1 MWRNFKY
8 TSMNKEDLRETV
20 EIFHKE
26 TGYLLEVRDNGL
38 FFDGNIFLRDVE
50 FTEIPDNLTVNG
62 NLVIYFGNIKK
73 THNSLIVYGHFS
85 LIDTQIESLPDN
97 LIIGGSFTLNG
108 TLIKHLSNNLVVGNN
123 LEIRH
128 VNITSLPDKLIVGGN
143 IDIFYTNITKLPNNF
158 IIGGRLKVNDS
169 GIINLPENLTIGGDM
184 DLSYGKMTELP
195 NNLTV
200 GGNIDLSCSK
210 INKLPDNLFVCGYLD
225 ITHTNIKKLPKNLV
239 INSELDMRYT
249 PIKKLPKTLT
259 VDGFLCKDDL
269 TEKEYSS
276 IKNYL
281 SPKQKKIIHGLKN
294 MVLFWE
300 KDGVR
305 YIKADGIFSVIDSHH
320 GNVYCVHKIGEED
333 RPFYLVTDGENNWAH
348 GDTLVE
354 AKADLIYKIS
364 DRDTSAYENLS
375 LGDTLSYEDA
385 IAAYCIITGA
395 CSAGTR
401 DFLENRLPSPHK
413 DKYTIREI
421 IELTDDEYGSER
433 FKKFFERNI
442 L

>member
-1 MWRNFKY
+1 
-8 TSMNKEDLRETV
+8 MNKEDLRETV
-20 EIFHKE
+20 ERFHKE

-128 VNITSLPDKLIVGGN
+128 VNITSLPDKLIIGGN

-239 INSELDMRYT
+239 VNSELDMRYT
-249 PIKKLPKTLT
+249 PIKKLPNTLT

-348 GDTLVE
+348 GDTLAE

-375 LGDTLSYEDA
+375 MDDTLSYEDA
-385 IAAYCIITGA
+385 IAAYRIITGA

>member
-1 MWRNFKY
+1 
-8 TSMNKEDLRETV
+8 MNKEDLRETV